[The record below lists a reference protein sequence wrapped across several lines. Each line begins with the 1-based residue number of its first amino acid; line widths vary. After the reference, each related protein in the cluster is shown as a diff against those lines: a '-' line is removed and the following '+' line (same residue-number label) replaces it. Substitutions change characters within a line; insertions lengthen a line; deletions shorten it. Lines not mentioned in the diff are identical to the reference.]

1 MKKTIV
7 ILILLLS
14 SNIKA
19 QVTHML
25 GFTVGVN
32 KPLGK
37 FAKQGDSSTGYAL
50 GGLAYTVNYDYVSHK
65 NNFGGFFTFSNQ
77 SFDFDA
83 DNYTSTDDPD
93 LTRSSYSGFRYN
105 IKSINYGFLY
115 IINKNSKVSFIPKV
129 GAGTSFSRATSL
141 DAKYLFSGN
150 SITLNETVKA
160 SSAFNLNFGLDL
172 TFRKST
178 ESQLSYFVKMFWQTG
193 SYEAEHTLT
202 TKLNG
207 QLFDKTQ
214 NTYNQSMGFYSYSIG
229 ARYILKHK

>member
-1 MKKTIV
+1 MKKTLI
-7 ILILLLS
+7 ILVLLLC
-14 SNIKA
+14 SNINA

-50 GGLAYTVNYDYVSHK
+50 GGLAYTLNYDYVSHK

-77 SFDFDA
+77 SFGFDA
-83 DNYTSTDDPD
+83 DNYTSLNDPD
-93 LTRSSYSGFRYN
+93 FTRTSYSGFRYN

-129 GAGTSFSRATSL
+129 GLSSSFTRSTSL
-141 DAKYLFSGN
+141 DANYVLLGSSL
-150 SITLNETVKA
+150 SINESVK
-160 SSAFNLNFGLDL
+160 SSAALNLNFGLDL

-178 ESQLSYFVKMFWQTG
+178 ESQLSYFIKMFWQTG
-193 SYEAEHTLT
+193 NYETEHTLT

-207 QLFDKTQ
+207 QLFDRTQ
-214 NTYNQSMGFYSYSIG
+214 DTYNQSMGFYSYSIG